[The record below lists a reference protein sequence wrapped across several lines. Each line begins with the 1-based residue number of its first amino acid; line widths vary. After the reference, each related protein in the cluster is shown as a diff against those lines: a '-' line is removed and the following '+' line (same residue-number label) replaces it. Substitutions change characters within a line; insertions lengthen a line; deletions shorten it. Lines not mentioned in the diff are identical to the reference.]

1 MVQFLF
7 GLRECRYKAARQ
19 VVEKCKLSGTSG
31 GSHLFGLQVGS
42 NVVRLG
48 SLALLVLIQWLSE
61 NRRKVKG
68 NLRDAKWSGTH
79 THPQN
84 FRTCK
89 TRHSSAND
97 CLERLEKIRWVWPKD
112 AACPLN
118 LSISLSHI

>member
-79 THPQN
+79 TH
-84 FRTCK
+84 THTHTHTL
-89 TRHSSAND
+89 TRISEPARLVIRRLMIVWND
-97 CLERLEKIRWVWPKD
+97 WKK
-112 AACPLN
+112 
-118 LSISLSHI
+118 